1 MIRQRFFTALV
12 LVPLVLVALLY
23 LSPEALVLVLAV
35 VISYGAWEWSKFVAP
50 KSLAGR
56 ILFTLIVVDSI
67 AALYLFFGLQLRLP
81 YFFEA
86 ASVGWVLMTVWLARY
101 PTPLPG
107 FVALILGAL
116 ILVVAWA
123 SLALLAMAGWQ
134 WLMFLLVLVWAADVG
149 AYFAGKRFGVR
160 KLAPA
165 VSPGKTWAG
174 VAGGVILSLA
184 VAVAGAVWFRLPLLP
199 FILLCLIAVL
209 VSIVGDLVVS
219 MFKRSSGMKDSGRL
233 LPGHGGLLDR
243 IDSLLAASPL
253 LVLGLIHLGV
263 IQ

>member
-1 MIRQRFFTALV
+1 MMRERIITALV
-12 LVPLVLVALLY
+12 LVPIVLLALLN
-23 LSPEALVLVLAV
+23 LSGEALVLVIAGMMGF
-35 VISYGAWEWSKFVAP
+35 GAWEWSKFVAP
-50 KSLAGR
+50 NSRIGR
-56 ILFTLIVVDSI
+56 VFFTVFVIDI
-67 AALYLFFGLQLRLP
+67 FAALYLAVGLQLNLP

-86 ASVGWVLMTVWLARY
+86 ASACWALMIIWLARY

-107 FVALILGAL
+107 LVALLVGVL
-116 ILVVAWA
+116 VLVVAWV
-123 SLALLAMAGWQ
+123 SLSLLALTGWQ
-134 WLMFLLVLVWAADVG
+134 WLLFLLMLVWAADVG

-174 VAGGVILSLA
+174 VAGGLLLSLV
-184 VAVAGAVWFRLPLLP
+184 VAIAGAIWFELPLP
-199 FILLCLIAVL
+199 AFIVLCLITVL
-209 VSIVGDLVVS
+209 ISIVGDLVVS
-219 MFKRSSGMKDSGRL
+219 MFKRGQGMKDSGRL

-243 IDSLLAASPL
+243 IDSLLAAAPV

>member
-1 MIRQRFFTALV
+1 MIRERLITALV
-12 LVPLVLVALLY
+12 LVPLVLLALLY
-23 LSPEALVLVLAV
+23 LSTEAMVLVLAL
-35 VISYGAWEWSKFVAP
+35 ITGYGAWEWSRFVAP
-50 KSLAGR
+50 NSLAGR
-56 ILFTLIVVDSI
+56 VLYTVVVVDVI
-67 AALYLFFGLQLRLP
+67 AALYLVFGLQLRQP
-81 YFFEA
+81 YVFEA
-86 ASVGWVLMTVWLARY
+86 ASVGWLLMTLWVARY

-107 FVALILGAL
+107 FVAVLLGVL

-123 SLALLAMAGWQ
+123 SLSLLALAGWQ
-134 WLMFLLVLVWAADVG
+134 WLLFLLVLVWAADVG

-174 VAGGVILSLA
+174 VAGGVSLSLV
-184 VAVAGAVWFRLPLLP
+184 VAVAGAFWFQLPLIT
-199 FILLCLIAVL
+199 FVLLGLITVL

-219 MFKRSSGMKDSGRL
+219 MFKRNRGIKDSGSL

-243 IDSLLAASPL
+243 IDSLLAAAPL
-253 LVLGLIHLGV
+253 LVLGLVHLGV